1 MSRIGIVA
9 AVLFAALYAVS
20 LIHLDR
26 LGVFPLEEALTILVV
41 LGIVFPFVAWVVTIG
56 VRAQALSVKS
66 PMGEALLAV
75 ALVAAVG
82 GYLVFWRSA
91 ADALVPGAAQ
101 GGSDLAH
108 MAWVLALKLTVFVA
122 IPFLLFRTLFR
133 TRWEDFGLSAA
144 SFRRLIGRDGLTVL
158 VLGAAI
164 CAFQFYV
171 GAAAAPFREGKYAM
185 DVLQAGLPLAFV
197 WLVFEVGMTE
207 EFLFRAVLQERLS
220 AALKSDVA
228 GLCVM
233 ALLFGLVHAP
243 GIVLRGAG
251 VDEGLGAHPDIWTA
265 AAYVIA
271 VQAVAALV
279 FGILWL
285 RTRNLL
291 VVVLFHAAT
300 DLLSNASELFG
311 AFGLAD

>member
-1 MSRIGIVA
+1 
-9 AVLFAALYAVS
+9 
-20 LIHLDR
+20 
-26 LGVFPLEEALTILVV
+26 
-41 LGIVFPFVAWVVTIG
+41 
-56 VRAQALSVKS
+56 
-66 PMGEALLAV
+66 
-75 ALVAAVG
+75 
-82 GYLVFWRSA
+82 
-91 ADALVPGAAQ
+91 
-101 GGSDLAH
+101 
-108 MAWVLALKLTVFVA
+108 
-122 IPFLLFRTLFR
+122 
-133 TRWEDFGLSAA
+133 
-144 SFRRLIGRDGLTVL
+144 
-158 VLGAAI
+158 
-164 CAFQFYV
+164 
-171 GAAAAPFREGKYAM
+171 
-185 DVLQAGLPLAFV
+185 
-197 WLVFEVGMTE
+197 
-207 EFLFRAVLQERLS
+207 
-220 AALKSDVA
+220 
-228 GLCVM
+228 M